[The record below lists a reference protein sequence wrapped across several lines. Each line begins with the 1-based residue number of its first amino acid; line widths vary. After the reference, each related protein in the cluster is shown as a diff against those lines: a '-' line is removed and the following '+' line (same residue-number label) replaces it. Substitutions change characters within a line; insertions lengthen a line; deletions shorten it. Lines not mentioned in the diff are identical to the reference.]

1 MATTF
6 LSFGP
11 PGRGEPPEP
20 YGIRLN
26 LPLDEVQSQMAQAL
40 AESHG
45 LFRTKEMI
53 RNGERDVLVNAHQVR
68 YVVEHG

>member
-6 LSFGP
+6 VSFGP
-11 PGRGEPPEP
+11 PGTGEPPQP

-26 LPLDEVQSQMAQAL
+26 VPLEDVQAQMAQAL

-53 RNGERDVLVNAHQVR
+53 RNGERDVLINAHQVR
-68 YVVEHG
+68 FVVEHG